1 MIKPM
6 NYTMRF
12 DVLSL
17 FPGTIE
23 AFAGHSI
30 LGKASDRG
38 LIEVNSHDLRDWS
51 KGKHRETDDRPFGGG
66 AGMVLKPEPLFD
78 AVEEISTSAST
89 VIYMAPDG
97 EPFNSEVAK
106 ELATSSHL
114 ILISGHYEG
123 IDQRVRDHL
132 VHREISIGDYV
143 LTNGSLAAGVLID
156 AVSRHV
162 PGVLGDHESLLDESF
177 EDNLLSFPQ
186 YTRPAEFR
194 GLNVPEVLL
203 SGNHEEIA
211 QWRHQQRLN
220 KTCTIRPDL
229 STNTQTTRN

>member
-1 MIKPM
+1 
-6 NYTMRF
+6 
-12 DVLSL
+12 
-17 FPGTIE
+17 
-23 AFAGHSI
+23 
-30 LGKASDRG
+30 
-38 LIEVNSHDLRDWS
+38 
-51 KGKHRETDDRPFGGG
+51 
-66 AGMVLKPEPLFD
+66 
-78 AVEEISTSAST
+78 
-89 VIYMAPDG
+89 
-97 EPFNSEVAK
+97 VAK

-156 AVSRHV
+156 AVSRHI